1 MIALSIWA
9 MIYPMIWRVMGDND
23 LMKNDNFACF
33 PVLFRLFS
41 SICSIGI
48 QGKHRTGKRSRLLG
62 VCGMICMCL
71 CLVCLS

>member
-1 MIALSIWA
+1 
-9 MIYPMIWRVMGDND
+9 MIYPMIWQVMGDNV

-48 QGKHRTGKRSRLLG
+48 QGKPRSGKRIRLLG
-62 VCGMICMCL
+62 VCGMICRCL
-71 CLVCLS
+71 HLV